1 MKHLRVDSWLSRSG
15 VLASFRSAT
24 ILTVLGAS
32 FLFLIFP
39 TTCWSEEPPVATA
52 TWEVR
57 ELKGEDESKY
67 TVTIYQVEAPGGT
80 RWIWRAIDPENGTYP
95 GGFPIGSVRLQKR
108 GKPRPELFDPLSPGV
123 TQALIA
129 IHAAVAAQEGDGW
142 ADGSAVGIR
151 RNLPVKRRDVAVE
164 TGFSLKGSLSVEKLE
179 IRGGKKPLVLTSL
192 EEELHYD
199 EKGGLTE
206 AHWVATM
213 TRGGEAYPGRELHLV
228 RKEVALLE
236 EEEGKEVQRGF
247 EFLKPVVS
255 VLRKGMS
262 LVAVEMAEERF
273 NKERKEFA
281 KGPLGE
287 VVKDVEGMLKEIR
300 EMASQP
306 LDPDERA
313 KKLLGKAAPDFTLE
327 DLDGDEVKLSDY
339 LGKTVMLAFW
349 GYS

>member
-1 MKHLRVDSWLSRSG
+1 
-15 VLASFRSAT
+15 
-24 ILTVLGAS
+24 
-32 FLFLIFP
+32 
-39 TTCWSEEPPVATA
+39 
-52 TWEVR
+52 
-57 ELKGEDESKY
+57 
-67 TVTIYQVEAPGGT
+67 
-80 RWIWRAIDPENGTYP
+80 
-95 GGFPIGSVRLQKR
+95 
-108 GKPRPELFDPLSPGV
+108 
-123 TQALIA
+123 
-129 IHAAVAAQEGDGW
+129 
-142 ADGSAVGIR
+142 
-151 RNLPVKRRDVAVE
+151 
-164 TGFSLKGSLSVEKLE
+164 
-179 IRGGKKPLVLTSL
+179 
-192 EEELHYD
+192 
-199 EKGGLTE
+199 
-206 AHWVATM
+206 M

-273 NKERKEFA
+273 NKDRKEFA

>member
-1 MKHLRVDSWLSRSG
+1 MNHSRIDSRQIRLGCPAAGRRSPISIFMGAVFLSVVS
-15 VLASFRSAT
+15 S
-24 ILTVLGAS
+24 LTGWA
-32 FLFLIFP
+32 
-39 TTCWSEEPPVATA
+39 EEPPVATA
-52 TWEVR
+52 TWEVK
-57 ELKGEDESKY
+57 EIKGEDESRY
-67 TVTIYQVEAPGGT
+67 QVTIYQVEAPGGT

-129 IHAAVAAQEGDGW
+129 IHAAVAAEEGDGW
-142 ADGSAVGIR
+142 ADGNAVGIR
-151 RNLPVKRRDVAVE
+151 RNLPVKRQDVAVE
-164 TGFSLKGSLSVEKLE
+164 SGFALKGSLNVEKLE

-192 EEELHYD
+192 EEELLYD
-199 EKGGLTE
+199 DKGGLTE
-206 AHWVATM
+206 ARWVASM
-213 TRGGEAYPGRELHLV
+213 TRGGEAYPGRELHLI
-228 RKEVALLE
+228 RKEVSLLE

-262 LVAVEMAEERF
+262 LAAVEMAEERF
-273 NKERKEFA
+273 NKERKDFA

-287 VVKDVEGMLKEIR
+287 VIDDVEGMLKEIR

>member
-1 MKHLRVDSWLSRSG
+1 MKNSRVDSWLIRSG
-15 VLASFRSAT
+15 DKTDRRFTSKLT
-24 ILTVLGAS
+24 ILGAVLLS
-32 FLFLIFP
+32 LITA
-39 TTCWSEEPPVATA
+39 TTGWTEEPPVATA
-52 TWEVR
+52 TWDVKEI
-57 ELKGEDESKY
+57 KGDEESRY

-129 IHAAVAAQEGDGW
+129 IHEAVAAQEGDGW
-142 ADGSAVGIR
+142 ADGNAVGIR
-151 RNLPVKRRDVAVE
+151 RNLPVKRKDVAVE
-164 TGFSLKGSLSVEKLE
+164 TGFSLKGSLSVEDLE
-179 IRGGKKPLVLTSL
+179 VRGGKKPLVLTSL
-192 EEELHYD
+192 EEELLYD

-206 AHWVATM
+206 ARWVATM
-213 TRGGEAYPGRELHLV
+213 TRGGAAYPGRELHLI
-228 RKEVALLE
+228 RKEVAILE

-273 NKERKEFA
+273 NKDRKEFA
-281 KGPLGE
+281 KGPLGD
-287 VVKDVEGMLKEIR
+287 VVKDVQGMLKEIR

-313 KKLLGKAAPDFTLE
+313 NKLLGKAAPEFTLE